1 MEAEAAMA
9 PAAAAAATG
18 AVRVEKVRGRSA
30 VTRCFA
36 KYPLKLIAP
45 SKAGRA
51 SSGAA
56 WLYAITYGGGIVSV
70 SRRIA
75 SSSSPGLQSTNQ
87 PTGDIISCTVA
98 VGDGCAA
105 AMTTQASTKVYKAVD
120 SKCSEQVL
128 EARVGEDALFALIPD
143 PVTCF
148 SMARYHQKQVFH
160 VFPNS
165 NLVVVDWFT
174 SGRYESGEKW
184 NFSFYKSINHI
195 LLEDQP
201 LFIDSVLLEQSSN
214 FSIADRMQ
222 EYNVV
227 AMVILLGPKLKHIQD
242 QMQDEVKKM
251 MSVQLRPPT
260 SAGGRYST
268 RSQPLHPQR
277 PPIIASCSP
286 FGRMGTGMVARITA
300 VSTESVYSFLR
311 HHLAALEPFLGA
323 CPYPAS

>member
-1 MEAEAAMA
+1 MEAEAAM
-9 PAAAAAATG
+9 AAAAAATG

-45 SKAGRA
+45 SKVSTTSSSITSSAILWQAGRA

-56 WLYAITYGGGIVSV
+56 WLYAITYGGGIVS
-70 SRRIA
+70 
-75 SSSSPGLQSTNQ
+75 
-87 PTGDIISCTVA
+87 GDIISCTVA

-128 EARVGEDALFALIPD
+128 EARVGKDALFALIPD

-160 VFPNS
+160 VFSNS

>member
-1 MEAEAAMA
+1 MAASVD
-9 PAAAAAATG
+9 AAATG
-18 AVRVEKVRGRSA
+18 VVRVEKVRGRSA

-45 SKAGRA
+45 SKVAPA
-51 SSGAA
+51 SCGAA
-56 WLYAITYGGGIVSV
+56 WIYAITYGGGIVS
-70 SRRIA
+70 
-75 SSSSPGLQSTNQ
+75 
-87 PTGDIISCTVA
+87 GDRISCAVT
-98 VGDGCAA
+98 VGDGCTA

-128 EARVGEDALFALIPD
+128 EARVGKDALLALIPD

-148 SMARYHQKQVFH
+148 STARYHQKQVFH
-160 VFPNS
+160 VFTDS
-165 NLVVVDWFT
+165 NLVIVDWFT

-184 NFSFYKSINHI
+184 KFSFYKSINHVI
-195 LLEDQP
+195 LEDQP
-201 LFIDSVLLEQSSN
+201 LFIDSVLLEESSN
-214 FSIADRMQ
+214 CSIADRMQ
-222 EYNVV
+222 GYNVV
-227 AMVILLGPKLKHIQD
+227 AMVVLLGPKLKHIQD

-268 RSQPLHPQR
+268 RPQPLCPQM
-277 PPIIASCSP
+277 PPLIASCSP

-311 HHLAALEPFLGA
+311 HHLAALESFLGA
-323 CPYPAS
+323 SPYSAS

>member
-56 WLYAITYGGGIVSV
+56 WLYAITYGGGIVS
-70 SRRIA
+70 
-75 SSSSPGLQSTNQ
+75 
-87 PTGDIISCTVA
+87 GDIISCTVA